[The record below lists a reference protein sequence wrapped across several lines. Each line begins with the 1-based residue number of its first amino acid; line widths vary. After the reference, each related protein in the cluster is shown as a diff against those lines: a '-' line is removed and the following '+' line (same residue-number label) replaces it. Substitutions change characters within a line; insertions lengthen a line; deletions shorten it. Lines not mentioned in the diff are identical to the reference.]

1 MLSEKYNNIKFIKSQ
16 WDLIKAKLDDDFE
29 KLKLEIE
36 FNLKNTSPQ
45 SIIDTNKRNELVH
58 QKKLTAAEC
67 TFCKN
72 IFNKYPRKIEKIP
85 IPYDVGSYGLNNC
98 FWISLAVMVYVK
110 TGKFN
115 VPEYYMGMGSLF
127 NIPNNVLVYIN
138 EIQPLLE
145 LFGVSIYSLD
155 SHTIMSE
162 SYHINPVY
170 MCHGRKHIMP
180 SCVNKEQ
187 KRKIDEYMK
196 ILCDRAIGIPPEKKT
211 KKRIRL
217 QY

>member
-1 MLSEKYNNIKFIKSQ
+1 MLSEKYNNINFIKSQ
-16 WDLIKAKLDDDFE
+16 WDLIKTKLNNDFE
-29 KLKLEIE
+29 KLKLENK
-36 FNLKNTSPQ
+36 FNLENMPLHT
-45 SIIDTNKRNELVH
+45 ITANNRRYELIH
-58 QKKLTAAEC
+58 QKQLTLAEC
-67 TFCKN
+67 NFCKN

-115 VPEYYMGMGSLF
+115 VPEYYMGIGSLF
-127 NIPNNVLVYIN
+127 NISNNVLVYME

-145 LFGVSIYSLD
+145 LFGVSIYSID
-155 SHTIMSE
+155 THTIMSE

-170 MCHGRKHIMP
+170 MCHGKKHIMP
-180 SCVNKEQ
+180 SCINKEQ

-196 ILCDRAIGIPPEKKT
+196 ILCDRAIGIPPKRRI